1 MPVAPLTE
9 ADDESAIW
17 PVFMRILVLKQWYIE
32 SYQIVLHIF
41 LQKARMSQM

>member
-17 PVFMRILVLKQWYIE
+17 PVFYADFSFEAVVY
-32 SYQIVLHIF
+32 
-41 LQKARMSQM
+41 